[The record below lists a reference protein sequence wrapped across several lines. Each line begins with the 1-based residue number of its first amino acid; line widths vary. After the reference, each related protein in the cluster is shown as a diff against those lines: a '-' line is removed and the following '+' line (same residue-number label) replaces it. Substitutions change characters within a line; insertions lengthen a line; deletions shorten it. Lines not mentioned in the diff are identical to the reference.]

1 MLLKSSAQ
9 QELLAWKKYCTG
21 VSIPLPQSKPASV
34 HGALY
39 DVDMPSVLFLIQ
51 NTLALLIKGVETW
64 NSLMAVSRGG
74 LLKSNLE

>member
-1 MLLKSSAQ
+1 M
-9 QELLAWKKYCTG
+9 AWKKYCTG

-39 DVDMPSVLFLIQ
+39 GVDMPSVFLIQ
-51 NTLALLIKGVETW
+51 NILALLIKGVETW
-64 NSLMAVSRGG
+64 NSLIAVSPGG